1 MDYSREYSDFREKM
15 HSDFNAES
23 IEIVL
28 GFQRGDHRRVCAGVL
43 AIYRRYQRLKSEKER
58 LEEKCQQLEKQLEH
72 CSKGLEAK
80 QGKIAPPAQRSDL
93 ETEELFRQYIRSGS
107 FRVVGRLFNCEG
119 KTVKERLQKGG
130 YIV

>member
-1 MDYSREYSDFREKM
+1 MNYSREYNEIREKM

-23 IEIVL
+23 VEIVL
-28 GFQRGDHRRVCAGVL
+28 GLQSGDYRRVCAGVL
-43 AIYRRYQRLKSEKER
+43 AIHHRYQQVKSEMGRFQEENEQLKKE
-58 LEEKCQQLEKQLEH
+58 LERCAEALA
-72 CSKGLEAK
+72 AK

-107 FRVVGRLFNCEG
+107 FRAVGRLFNCEG
-119 KTVKERLQKGG
+119 KTVKDRLQKGG